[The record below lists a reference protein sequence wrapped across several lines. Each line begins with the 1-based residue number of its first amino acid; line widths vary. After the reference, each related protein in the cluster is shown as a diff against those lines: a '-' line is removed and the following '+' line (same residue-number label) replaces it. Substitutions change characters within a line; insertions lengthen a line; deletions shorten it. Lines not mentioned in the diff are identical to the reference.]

1 MEERPLLAG
10 CSSADET
17 SAETRRSLLS
27 ADWTTLGRVA
37 LNLPRYSRLLRHHQ
51 EVLQK
56 SSNASLVL
64 ERLALLP
71 NHSFI

>member
-10 CSSADET
+10 CSSA
-17 SAETRRSLLS
+17 AAMLAALLS

-37 LNLPRYSRLLRHHQ
+37 LKLPRYSRLLRHHQ